1 MQFSTFALAL
11 ALSASLVL
19 SQPIALEPTEYYD
32 GLEPRDFKG
41 LEARDIESSLEAREP
56 ILGFGK
62 KEPKVDYQVRLP
74 LPAPEMP
81 FSISIVFPG
90 INSY

>member
-1 MQFSTFALAL
+1 M
-11 ALSASLVL
+11 VL
-19 SQPIALEPTEYYD
+19 SQPIVRELTEHYN
-32 GLEPRDFKG
+32 G

-81 FSISIVFPG
+81 FSISIVFPV
-90 INSY
+90 INSC